1 MTNDRLRSAL
11 ASAGMT
17 STELGARIEVDA
29 KTVDRWNAHGRVPH
43 RSNRQR
49 VASALDQ
56 DESYLWPDAFGES
69 YASAASRAE
78 VITVYPNRGS
88 IPSSLWHSL
97 FDNATESIDVLAF
110 AASFLHDTLA
120 DVDEMLIA

>member
-29 KTVDRWNAHGRVPH
+29 KTVDRWIANGRVPH

-49 VASALDQ
+49 VASALAQ
-56 DESYLWPDAFGES
+56 DESYLWPDAFSDS

-78 VITVYPNRGS
+78 VMTVYPNRGS
-88 IPSSLWHSL
+88 IPSLAVAQPLRQCHSSPS
-97 FDNATESIDVLAF
+97 TCWRSPP
-110 AASFLHDTLA
+110 ASCTTPCRTSTRC
-120 DVDEMLIA
+120 